1 MRVEKTNGTASF
13 VAAQRMMQR
22 VHRRALDPLA
32 GIDGVGAEIG
42 PRNPEGA
49 ARFARSHG
57 VPVAVDLPGGAAR
70 ESARVLVHAFKG
82 KVGLVEVHGP
92 DGVRHFDAEGEDP
105 GDIRPAVTYAPDLP
119 RPEPFEQIVEW
130 SARLSRRIPR
140 PYAQLTFA
148 AIGDSVGVE
157 AIDVDPDR
165 LPVLTP
171 EWDERLGSVFDY
183 AYSRFLLQP
192 YRAGGLANRVP
203 GGIFSYQE
211 HR

>member
-1 MRVEKTNGTASF
+1 
-13 VAAQRMMQR
+13 MQR

-32 GIDGVGAEIG
+32 GLDGVGAEIG
-42 PRNPEGA
+42 PHNPEGA
-49 ARFARSHG
+49 ARFARSLG
-57 VPVAVDLPGGAAR
+57 VPVTRDLPPGSTGDAM
-70 ESARVLVHAFKG
+70 SVLVHAFKG

-92 DGVRHFDAEGEDP
+92 SGVRHFDADGEDP

-119 RPEPFEQIVEW
+119 RPEAFDDVLRH
-130 SARLSRRIPR
+130 SVRLSRRIPR
-140 PYAQLTFA
+140 PYVQLAFVTRDGSA
-148 AIGDSVGVE
+148 ALDR
-157 AIDVDPDR
+157 IDVDPDR

-183 AYSRFLLQP
+183 AYSRFLAQP

-211 HR
+211 RR